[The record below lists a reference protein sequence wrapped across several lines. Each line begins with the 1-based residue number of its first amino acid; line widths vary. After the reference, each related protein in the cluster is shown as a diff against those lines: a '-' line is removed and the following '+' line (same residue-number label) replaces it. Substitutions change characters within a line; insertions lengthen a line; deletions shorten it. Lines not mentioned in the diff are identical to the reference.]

1 MLLSNHDVAFP
12 HQHFGAGTPNPQHE
26 SSMSPDGS
34 KVKAYLKKNSD
45 PTPVFQGSA
54 AQANEDMLQFRP
66 SRL

>member
-1 MLLSNHDVAFP
+1 
-12 HQHFGAGTPNPQHE
+12 
-26 SSMSPDGS
+26 MSPPPDGS

-66 SRL
+66 RRLQNNEVIKEL